1 MRLFMNFP
9 FYIARRYLF
18 SKKSTNVIN
27 VISIISVIGVAVAT
41 MALVIVLSVFNG
53 FHDLVAT
60 FFTNFDPQIELVPT
74 QGKTAPSD
82 DPLLAKV
89 KALPDVDVATES
101 VEDQALAFYNGHQAM
116 VIVKG
121 VDDNFD
127 QLTHIKDIL
136 YGDGNY
142 SLHAGN
148 LQYGVMGIRLASTLG
163 TGARF
168 GDYLRIY
175 APQKEGQFDATN
187 PAGAF
192 VVDSLLSP
200 GVVFSVNQS
209 KYDKNYIIAPIAFA
223 RNLFGQQGRLS
234 SLEIRLKDGSD
245 LDAVKREMQAIVGE
259 KYKVKDRFEQQEDTF
274 KIMQIEKYIAY
285 IFLTFILIVACFNI
299 IGSLSMLIID
309 KKNDITTL
317 QNMGA
322 NDRQITRIFMFE
334 GRMISAFG
342 AVIGIGLGLLLC
354 WLQQQYGFVSLGS
367 SSGSF
372 VVNAY
377 PVSVHYDDVV
387 LIFLTVIAVGW
398 LSVWYP
404 VKRSLAFLLAT
415 R

>member
-1 MRLFMNFP
+1 M
-9 FYIARRYLF
+9 
-18 SKKSTNVIN
+18 
-27 VISIISVIGVAVAT
+27 
-41 MALVIVLSVFNG
+41 
-53 FHDLVAT
+53 
-60 FFTNFDPQIELVPT
+60 
-74 QGKTAPSD
+74 
-82 DPLLAKV
+82 
-89 KALPDVDVATES
+89 
-101 VEDQALAFYNGHQAM
+101 
-116 VIVKG
+116 
-121 VDDNFD
+121 
-127 QLTHIKDIL
+127 
-136 YGDGNY
+136 
-142 SLHAGN
+142 
-148 LQYGVMGIRLASTLG
+148 
-163 TGARF
+163 
-168 GDYLRIY
+168 
-175 APQKEGQFDATN
+175 
-187 PAGAF
+187 
-192 VVDSLLSP
+192 
-200 GVVFSVNQS
+200 NQS

>member
-1 MRLFMNFP
+1 MNFP

-136 YGDGNY
+136 YGDGTY

-148 LQYGVMGIRLASTLG
+148 LQYGVMGIRLASTL
-163 TGARF
+163 R
-168 GDYLRIY
+168 
-175 APQKEGQFDATN
+175 
-187 PAGAF
+187 
-192 VVDSLLSP
+192 
-200 GVVFSVNQS
+200 
-209 KYDKNYIIAPIAFA
+209 
-223 RNLFGQQGRLS
+223 RLS
-234 SLEIRLKDGSD
+234 SHLCPAERGT
-245 LDAVKREMQAIVGE
+245 VRR
-259 KYKVKDRFEQQEDTF
+259 YK
-274 KIMQIEKYIAY
+274 
-285 IFLTFILIVACFNI
+285 
-299 IGSLSMLIID
+299 
-309 KKNDITTL
+309 
-317 QNMGA
+317 
-322 NDRQITRIFMFE
+322 
-334 GRMISAFG
+334 
-342 AVIGIGLGLLLC
+342 
-354 WLQQQYGFVSLGS
+354 
-367 SSGSF
+367 SG
-372 VVNAY
+372 
-377 PVSVHYDDVV
+377 
-387 LIFLTVIAVGW
+387 
-398 LSVWYP
+398 
-404 VKRSLAFLLAT
+404 RSL
-415 R
+415 RG